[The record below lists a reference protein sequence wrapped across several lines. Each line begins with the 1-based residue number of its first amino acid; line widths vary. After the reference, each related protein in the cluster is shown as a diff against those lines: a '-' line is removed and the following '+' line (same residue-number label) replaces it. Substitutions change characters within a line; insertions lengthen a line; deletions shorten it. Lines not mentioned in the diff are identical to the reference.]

1 MKRTILA
8 QRLPPLLLGGVL
20 TALLV
25 ASAVVVPATPA
36 QAADKYAHDL
46 SISEDLSFKASYREG
61 TVSRLTEEYETNNPE
76 KICKKLRSRL
86 SDGLNDMQNTLKA
99 QSWPVKVGK
108 CTPEGKYFLLEYS
121 GKITV
126 DTLPLLYST
135 TGPSAIIDGEV
146 LQVVDTFHLGLP
158 IDAKADDMGVM
169 RIRFPGDIKSVKPN
183 LGKVSGNTW
192 TLDKPLKHSP
202 VKNIHITASRH
213 GSHWGI
219 LLGIGVPLALIITF
233 TIVILVIRGKKAR
246 KQTNTDMHGQG
257 ANGFVSPYAIPR
269 SHPDLTGSAH
279 ITYSPEAPY
288 PTNSHPHSSA
298 RTPTPEPSTAIPS
311 GVSLP
316 VNKPYPPSAT
326 SCKSTSITY
335 TDEKAHRA

>member
-1 MKRTILA
+1 MKHPILA
-8 QRLPPLLLGGVL
+8 KRLPHLLLGGLL

-25 ASAVVVPATPA
+25 VSSVVLPSAPA

-46 SISEDLSFKASYREG
+46 SISEDLSFKFSFMKG
-61 TVSRLTEEYETNNPE
+61 TLSELTEEYKTNDPE
-76 KICKKLRSRL
+76 IICKKLRSDL
-86 SDGLNDMQNTLKA
+86 SDGLNDKKSTFKA
-99 QSWPVKVGK
+99 LSWPVKVGK
-108 CTPEGKYFLLEYS
+108 CTPEGKYFFLEYS

-126 DTLPLLYST
+126 DTLPLLYIT

-146 LQVVDTFHLGLP
+146 LQVVDTFNLGLP

-192 TLDKPLKHSP
+192 TLDKPLKHSR

-269 SHPDLTGSAH
+269 SHPALTGSAH
-279 ITYSPEAPY
+279 ITYSQEARY
-288 PTNSHPHSSA
+288 PTNSHLHSSA
-298 RTPTPEPSTAIPS
+298 HTTNPEPSTAIPQ
-311 GVSLP
+311 GMPLP
-316 VNKPYPPSAT
+316 VNKPSPPSAA
-326 SCKSTSITY
+326 SCKSTSIAY